1 MMPLRTACALL
12 CAAALFPA
20 AMGASPAWAAAQEV
34 EYPQVERARKLIEEA
49 EFDEALRRL
58 SEALAQPDNGDEL
71 LAALYELQG
80 TTYLYLGR
88 EAQARTSF
96 EKLLQA
102 APDYE
107 LPRGTSSKIRKLF
120 EAVRED
126 ARARRL
132 RPVRVIHEPLDEAR
146 AEARLDVSATIEDMP
161 AAARARLYFRRA
173 GSEGYSSAGF
183 APEVGA
189 RYAARIP
196 AFELPSEPSS
206 YALEYYIEVSDAA
219 GRRLAGAGD
228 ALKPFALRV
237 PGSSDAGPA
246 AAAEDPWYR
255 KWWVW
260 TLGGAVAAGAAAAVA
275 VPLLT
280 SERQG
285 RLPVTIRIQ
294 P

>member
-1 MMPLRTACALL
+1 MMPMRTACALL
-12 CAAALFPA
+12 AATAFFPPWMLAFPARGAALD
-20 AMGASPAWAAAQEV
+20 V
-34 EYPQVERARKLIEEA
+34 EYPQVERARKLIEDA
-49 EFDEALRRL
+49 EFEEALQRIND
-58 SEALAQPDNGDEL
+58 ALAQPDNGDDL

-88 EAQARTSF
+88 EAPARASF

-102 APDYE
+102 APDHE
-107 LPRGTSSKIRKLF
+107 LPRGTSAKIRKLF

-126 ARARRL
+126 TRARRL
-132 RPVRVIHEPLDEAR
+132 RPVRVVHEALAEAP
-146 AEARLDVSATIEDMP
+146 AEARLDVSASIQDMP
-161 AAARARLYFRRA
+161 AAARARLYYRRA
-173 GSEGYSSAGF
+173 GTEGYSSAGF
-183 APEVGA
+183 APEEGA
-189 RYAARIP
+189 RFAARIP
-196 AFELPSEPSS
+196 AFELPAEPSP

-228 ALKPFALRV
+228 ALKPFSVRI
-237 PGSSDAGPA
+237 PGSAGAAAP

-280 SERQG
+280 SEKQG
-285 RLPVTIRIQ
+285 KLPVTIRIQ
-294 P
+294 